1 MFQPLETKDYLC
13 NTQKRNMEAKKFY
26 TEEEILDKYIE
37 EKGTPKREQLE
48 ADLNSFLI
56 GEAIKQARKSK
67 NLTQEELGNL
77 IGVKRAQIS
86 RIENGKNLTFSTI
99 VRVFKA
105 MGISAKLEIENQD
118 KIALW

>member
-1 MFQPLETKDYLC
+1 
-13 NTQKRNMEAKKFY
+13 MEAKKFY